1 MYVCDNC
8 GRRLSCRQET
18 ESRRPFPAF
27 SVAGAAAGLLGA
39 AATGSILL
47 IPAALV
53 LGVAADVRR
62 CGLCGAEDQE
72 NEGGFHLMD
81 ERPDDLGGQVYRP
94 VERPS
99 PSAGREPGPSPTS
112 STPPRPI
119 SRPAEPLSQF
129 ARTNPLETPR
139 PPAPGQEQDEFRF
152 DELERALVRQEP
164 PPVPAGFDMDVSPP
178 EALDVVGPD
187 LPSLSD
193 DGGAVDLFPGL
204 DDGWVFELGEETP
217 LDNVLPEEPLP

>member
-1 MYVCDNC
+1 MYVCKKC
-8 GRRLSCRQET
+8 GRRLSRRQET

-27 SVAGAAAGLLGA
+27 SVAGAAVGLLGA

-99 PSAGREPGPSPTS
+99 PSAGREPGPSS
-112 STPPRPI
+112 MASTPPRPA
-119 SRPAEPLSQF
+119 PKAEDPRRQF
-129 ARTNPLETPR
+129 AQTSRVDTPGS
-139 PPAPGQEQDEFRF
+139 PAPSQEQAEFRF

-178 EALDVVGPD
+178 EAPDVAGPD

-217 LDNVLPEEPLP
+217 LDNVPPEEPLP